1 MRYCICGCWYYNR
14 VCAKFNKEKEKRL
27 WFLPFHVDERD
38 VAAFVALKKKSI
50 LSWSHTKVRDSNSDL
65 QQMYATFLPFS
76 FSFSLSLSLS
86 SFSFSSALEPIRKQI
101 EFLSF
106 ENSPPIRRHWFEV
119 VKQENQ
125 AEIFFLL
132 LNLSWICQL
141 IKFGSSSLLVLNP
154 LVETTFQLEHE
165 TQLPLWCKGVK
176 KEEEEEKFPFLQIK
190 FKHQFRLYFYLF
202 YNIEWLNQH
211 IIDVVN
217 RLFATSTTR

>member
-1 MRYCICGCWYYNR
+1 MISTFPCWWAGCCCVCCIE
-14 VCAKFNKEKEKRL
+14 EKI
-27 WFLPFHVDERD
+27 D
-38 VAAFVALKKKSI
+38 SI
-50 LSWSHTKVRDSNSDL
+50 LKSHKSERFKFWLTANVCDI
-65 QQMYATFLPFS
+65 
-76 FSFSLSLSLS
+76 SFSLSLALSLFFLY
-86 SFSFSSALEPIRKQI
+86 FSFFSALEPIRKQI

-176 KEEEEEKFPFLQIK
+176 KEEEKFPPFLQIK